1 MADVDYEDISF
12 PDFDE
17 FTHHFE
23 EEEGKGISDP
33 DIHQKTKEKSDP
45 NIDCVP
51 HPFSSNSHSC
61 TQPPA
66 PISHPPP
73 PHHKKK
79 IKSFKGPKWIPKTEV
94 CATLCE
100 LVFVIF

>member
-12 PDFDE
+12 PDFNE

-73 PHHKKK
+73 PPPQKKK
-79 IKSFKGPKWIPKTEV
+79 SNLSKVQNGSPRQRYV
-94 CATLCE
+94 LHC
-100 LVFVIF
+100 VS